1 MADKDVRK
9 GKDEADEEGGEAAT
23 PAKSGVKNMLLLAA
37 GAILLVTLSVGGTL
51 LVAKPHA
58 DPEAVDE
65 TADATDAPA
74 PDPAADKK
82 AAKEKK
88 KKKGKKGQ
96 EKDKGKEGEK
106 EAGAVTYLALDPPFV
121 VNIAEA
127 NNMRFL
133 QVSMEVMAK
142 DPAVVEDVKKHM
154 PAIRNSLVLLLSSQ
168 GYPTLN
174 SQEGKEKIRVNSLA
188 EIQKILQEHTGKPGV
203 EAVYFTGFVMQ

>member
-1 MADKDVRK
+1 MADKDARK

-37 GAILLVTLSVGGTL
+37 GAILLVALSVGGTL
-51 LVAKPHA
+51 LTVKAPAETDAEAA
-58 DPEAVDE
+58 DE
-65 TADATDAPA
+65 ADAPE

-88 KKKGKKGQ
+88 KKGKKG
-96 EKDKGKEGEK
+96 KDKGKEGEK

-142 DPAVVEDVKKHM
+142 DPAAVEDVKKHM

-174 SQEGKEKIRVNSLA
+174 SPEGKEKIRVNSLA